1 VTWNIFKLSEL
12 ICESS
17 ACCDLVNTLQ
27 IFGLEKSENPSFT
40 SKNFFQVQGCKT
52 QVMPYAV
59 TDEFSEKWLKSIIF
73 TSFTELQ
80 ESLLMF

>member
-1 VTWNIFKLSEL
+1 LRIKAAA
-12 ICESS
+12 S
-17 ACCDLVNTLQ
+17 ACWDLTNILP
-27 IFGLEKSENPSFT
+27 IFGLKIEIEKAENPSFT
-40 SKNFFQVQGCKT
+40 SNNFFQVQGCKT

-80 ESLLMF
+80 ESLLK

>member
-1 VTWNIFKLSEL
+1 M
-12 ICESS
+12 
-17 ACCDLVNTLQ
+17 LQ
-27 IFGLEKSENPSFT
+27 IFGLENREESLEIHHSLST
-40 SKNFFQVQGCKT
+40 NFFQVQGRKT

-80 ESLLMF
+80 ESLLKLSSAKEIVSRNYINVMHF

>member
-1 VTWNIFKLSEL
+1 MTRTP
-12 ICESS
+12 SS
-17 ACCDLVNTLQ
+17 IKINKVRPGAWRTLLRYLVWK
-27 IFGLEKSENPSFT
+27 IEREKSENPSFT
-40 SKNFFQVQGCKT
+40 SNNFFQVQGRKT

-80 ESLLMF
+80 ESLLK

>member
-1 VTWNIFKLSEL
+1 VLAGAWPTFFQY
-12 ICESS
+12 
-17 ACCDLVNTLQ
+17 LVWK
-27 IFGLEKSENPSFT
+27 IKREKSENPSFT
-40 SKNFFQVQGCKT
+40 FNNLFQVQGCKT

-80 ESLLMF
+80 ESLLK

>member
-1 VTWNIFKLSEL
+1 VLAGTWRTFFQY
-12 ICESS
+12 
-17 ACCDLVNTLQ
+17 LVW
-27 IFGLEKSENPSFT
+27 IKKSENPSFT
-40 SKNFFQVQGCKT
+40 FNNFFQVQGCKT

-80 ESLLMF
+80 ESLLK

>member
-1 VTWNIFKLSEL
+1 
-12 ICESS
+12 
-17 ACCDLVNTLQ
+17 
-27 IFGLEKSENPSFT
+27 
-40 SKNFFQVQGCKT
+40 VQGCKT

-80 ESLLMF
+80 ESLLKLSSAKVIVSQNYINMDEFFK

>member
-1 VTWNIFKLSEL
+1 VLAGAWPTFFQY
-12 ICESS
+12 
-17 ACCDLVNTLQ
+17 LVWKKEREN
-27 IFGLEKSENPSFT
+27 SENPSFT

-80 ESLLMF
+80 ESLLK

>member
-1 VTWNIFKLSEL
+1 VLPGTWQTFFQYLVWNIEG
-12 ICESS
+12 E
-17 ACCDLVNTLQ
+17 N
-27 IFGLEKSENPSFT
+27 SENPSFT
-40 SKNFFQVQGCKT
+40 SNNFFQVQGCKT

-80 ESLLMF
+80 EILLK